1 MANTKTGVK
10 RAKTSAKAR
19 QRNKA
24 CKASLK
30 TVEKRFRSVVA
41 KDDAMLSQETFKE
54 ASSKLD
60 KAAKT
65 GKIHKNKANRKKSRL
80 AMVMNATA
88 SAK

>member
-1 MANTKTGVK
+1 MANTKTGIK

-30 TVEKRFRSVVA
+30 TVEKRFRSVAA
-41 KDDAMLSQETFKE
+41 KDALLSQETYKE
-54 ASSKLD
+54 VCSKLD

-65 GKIHKNKANRKKSRL
+65 GKIHKNKADRKKSRL
-80 AMVMNATA
+80 AKVINATA
-88 SAK
+88 KAK

>member
-30 TVEKRFRSVVA
+30 TVEKRFRTVA
-41 KDDAMLSQETFKE
+41 AKDAMLSKETYKE

-80 AMVMNATA
+80 AKVLNAA
-88 SAK
+88 SAAK